1 MERERERERVGP
13 RVRDVQVLAD
23 RRNERFAIL
32 AVEPFGHVE
41 HEVGPGEGELLREGP
56 IGFEPDDG
64 ADETESLFHGSDRG
78 WVVPFGER
86 VVGTRRLFGRARG
99 LGFFV
104 VSET

>member
-13 RVRDVQVLAD
+13 RVRDVPVLAD
-23 RRNERFAIL
+23 RRNKRFPIL
-32 AVEPFGHVE
+32 AVQAFGDVE
-41 HEVGPGEGELLREGP
+41 DEVGPGEGELLREGL

-64 ADETESLFHGSDRG
+64 AEETESLFHRGDGG
-78 WVVPFGER
+78 WVVPLGER

-99 LGFFV
+99 LRFFV